1 MIVIDGRQNDW
12 SIGVTLETL
21 QDKLLELGVKEA
33 YNLDGGGSSAMYYNG
48 KILNQPSDGKERPVV
63 NNIVIMP

>member
-33 YNLDGGGSSAMYYNG
+33 YNLDGGALVLC
-48 KILNQPSDGKERPVV
+48 I
-63 NNIVIMP
+63 IMARY